1 MKQIQSLFIFF
12 VLCLALFVFVLQGS
26 MLAVSLPSPTTIS
39 STTMNTF
46 SPPSASLTADI
57 EQFLDTIPPGF
68 YAIATVDKLKQQ
80 LADNKT
86 LLIDVRETQEYQVGN
101 IPQAINI
108 PLRTLTQHLDQIP
121 GDRPVVLYCSGGL
134 SSSNGSHDFKYVG
147 LRQYSRFSAEF
158 YGLEKCR
165 RGDRPIVVKK
175 S

>member
-86 LLIDVRETQEYQVGN
+86 LLIDVRETQEYQAGH

-108 PLRTLTQHLDQIP
+108 PLRKLTQHLDQIP
-121 GDRPVVLYCSGGL
+121 GDHPVVLYCSGGYRAAMGVMTLNMLGYDNIQGFPPSFMGWKNAGEAIAL
-134 SSSNGSHDFKYVG
+134 S
-147 LRQYSRFSAEF
+147 
-158 YGLEKCR
+158 
-165 RGDRPIVVKK
+165 
-175 S
+175 